1 MMADLARDGRPWEVS
16 PQNFNEAS
24 KHFQLAPLK
33 PDCLVPM
40 LGRDSR
46 LVGLVVLGSRL
57 SEESYSSEDKRLLAA
72 VAIQAGIALEGIR
85 LGEKIAE
92 RIEVERRAAQEME
105 FARQVQIRLFP
116 QKFPQLRTLEYAG
129 GCTPAR
135 QVGGDFYDFLELK
148 QGRLALVLADIAGKG
163 VSGALLMANLQA
175 NLRSQYAIALDDLP
189 RLLGSVNHLF
199 YENTSDNSYATLFF
213 ADYDDATRRL
223 RYVNCGHLPP
233 LLLRGNM
240 RFKEQDSLDADV
252 ERLQPTS
259 TVLGLFEEW
268 ECSVQ
273 EVQLI
278 PGDLLVLYTD
288 GVTEA
293 ARADGEEFGESR
305 LIQSLRAHHD
315 RPVASLLERI
325 VDDVQKFSSGEQ
337 GDDITLVIAQC
348 RA

>member
-1 MMADLARDGRPWEVS
+1 
-16 PQNFNEAS
+16 
-24 KHFQLAPLK
+24 
-33 PDCLVPM
+33 
-40 LGRDSR
+40 
-46 LVGLVVLGSRL
+46 
-57 SEESYSSEDKRLLAA
+57 
-72 VAIQAGIALEGIR
+72 
-85 LGEKIAE
+85 
-92 RIEVERRAAQEME
+92 ME